1 MLLAGVMPPP
11 LFHGKPRP
19 RALDGVSG
27 HVELF
32 DEPTVRVAYPFDL
45 AAFHSQN
52 VGYDGVATAF
62 GQQVVGQHRVF
73 LSISPPTRRALLMH
87 AVAPAELAEDDDPAV
102 VLETVYSSTGAQA
115 HDEHLGLPGQKPAL

>member
-1 MLLAGVMPPP
+1 M
-11 LFHGKPRP
+11 
-19 RALDGVSG
+19 VSG

-32 DEPTVRVAYPFDL
+32 DEATVRVADSFDL

-87 AVAPAELAEDDDPAV
+87 AVAPVEPAEDDDRAHRKTHAFSPV
-102 VLETVYSSTGAQA
+102 STITGTKSAT
-115 HDEHLGLPGQKPAL
+115 